1 MDFSLAQE
9 MLQSDSLLV
18 HYDSSKKLVL
28 ECDASHYGVGAFLSH
43 IMEDGTKRPASR
55 TLSPSEMN
63 YCQLDREG
71 LGIILAL
78 NSFTLTYMGVIL

>member
-28 ECDASHYGVGAFLSH
+28 EFDASPYGVSAFLSH
-43 IMEDGTKRPASR
+43 IMEDGTERPAS
-55 TLSPSEMN
+55 
-63 YCQLDREG
+63 
-71 LGIILAL
+71 
-78 NSFTLTYMGVIL
+78 